1 MALHRCNRLPPQ
13 RHAHSLAN
21 GQSITRMKVRAAP
34 QQLSTVQQQSEVFD
48 ALAGLLCSN
57 ELQIGVGYTQ
67 YGRGL
72 VARDDLPADEVLLS
86 VDAFSTLL
94 VVDEPLRTGV
104 AFGGAVLSDWQSVW
118 GIELPALLSSYLQSS
133 EWKQLQQQWS
143 HDSPAV
149 AGCGSAAG
157 WCVSKNE

>member
-1 MALHRCNRLPPQ
+1 
-13 RHAHSLAN
+13 
-21 GQSITRMKVRAAP
+21 
-34 QQLSTVQQQSEVFD
+34 VFD

-72 VARDDLPADEVLLS
+72 VSKEDVPADEVLLS

-118 GIELPALLSSYLQSS
+118 GVELPTLLASYLQSS
-133 EWKQLQQQWS
+133 ELQQQQQSRHESSDAVLAVVSVHITVMSLRFGHS
-143 HDSPAV
+143 HCQHVLSHFCNTERCISEVVVNVVLHGVVCACRQ
-149 AGCGSAAG
+149 G
-157 WCVSKNE
+157 